1 MIFLFN
7 AVKYSLK
14 SILLCW
20 YPFGRASAKEYRY
33 CVWTISFVMLSA
45 VLFIWILDYRFPDS
59 KIFRLITGA
68 IDRTSP
74 SYGVAALLVLFFTM
88 LSAVIRRGH
97 DLGYSAFYTVTHAC
111 RGDSGHGLCAG
122 GDFPRGFPLCQRI
135 RPRTGRKPPFIKGF
149 PSAGLICY
157 N

>member
-1 MIFLFN
+1 MTFLFN

-14 SILLCW
+14 SILLFW
-20 YPFGRASAKEYRY
+20 YPFGRASAKAYRY
-33 CVWTISFVMLSA
+33 CIWTISGVVLSA

-74 SYGVAALLVLFFTM
+74 SYGAAALLVLFFTM

-97 DLGYSAFYTVTHAC
+97 DLGYSAFYTVTH
-111 RGDSGHGLCAG
+111 SG
-122 GDFPRGFPLCQRI
+122 RGFWGMDFARELTSQEGSPYANEYGPAPEENRCL
-135 RPRTGRKPPFIKGF
+135 
-149 PSAGLICY
+149 
-157 N
+157 